1 VSSIYP
7 ELMTCDVED
16 LPLEGKTI
24 VAIGPGLG
32 VRPELVRPLY
42 AECPLPMVID
52 ADAITA
58 LAGWTLPPPPAP
70 RILTPH
76 PGEFARIAAPVQDRV
91 ADARAFAQ
99 TNRVTLVLKGQ
110 RTVVAHPDGRVAINP
125 TGTPAMAK
133 AGSGDIL
140 TGMIAGLY
148 AQEPGE
154 TAIEQAV
161 WLHGRAGELGAV
173 RWTERCL
180 LATDLLDFVP
190 HAIRSA
196 H

>member
-1 VSSIYP
+1 
-7 ELMTCDVED
+7 MTCDVED

-76 PGEFARIAAPVQDRV
+76 PGEFARIAAPSGDRV
-91 ADARAFAQ
+91 NDARGFAE
-99 TNRVTLVLKGQ
+99 TYGVTLVLKGQ
-110 RTVVAHPDGRVAINP
+110 RTVVAHPDGRIAINP

-140 TGMIAGLY
+140 TGMIAGMY
-148 AQEPGE
+148 AQDRNDA
-154 TAIEQAV
+154 TVEQAV

-180 LATDLLDFVP
+180 LATDLLDFLP